1 MTTNN
6 QDIKP
11 KENTKIHV
19 FKIGLFEILIYT
31 FIVISST
38 MYFTNCNNSSV
49 KHIVYNCSL
58 ENTVCV

>member
-1 MTTNN
+1 MSINN
-6 QDIKP
+6 QNIKL

-38 MYFTNCNNSSV
+38 MYFTNYNNSSV

>member
-38 MYFTNCNNSSV
+38 MYFTDCNNSSV
-49 KHIVYNCSL
+49 KLTVYNCSL